1 MRAVFVFLLTLLA
14 FPAAVAQRGAPRPP
28 DPKVAQQVL
37 QLERR
42 WNEAIV
48 SRDTAFISGLLAPDF
63 LHIAA
68 DGSVN
73 DKKIMLLAVSNPN
86 SVINPFQS
94 QDVRVRQYG
103 KNTVILTGWF
113 LQTGTWLGQPFA
125 LRLRYTDVF
134 VRLNGSWQAVSAQV
148 ALLPAARK
156 S

>member
-1 MRAVFVFLLTLLA
+1 MRPILVLLCSLFVFSA
-14 FPAAVAQRGAPRPP
+14 FAQRGAPRPP
-28 DPKVAQQVL
+28 EPKVAQQVL

-63 LHIAA
+63 LHVAA

-73 DKKIMLLAVSNPN
+73 DKKTVLLAVSNPN

-103 KNTVILTGWF
+103 NNTVVLTGWY
-113 LQTGTWLGQPFA
+113 LQTGTWLSQPFA

-134 VRLNGSWQAVSAQV
+134 VKLRGRWHAVSTQV

>member
-1 MRAVFVFLLTLLA
+1 MRPILTLLLTLL
-14 FPAAVAQRGAPRPP
+14 PLTAALAQRGASRPP
-28 DPKVAQQVL
+28 DPKVAQELL

-42 WNEAIV
+42 WHEATV

-63 LHIAA
+63 LYVAA

-73 DKKIMLLAVSNPN
+73 DRKTVLLAVSNPN

-94 QDVRVRQYG
+94 EDVRVRQYG

-113 LQTGTWLGQPFA
+113 LQTGTWLSQPFA
-125 LRLRYTDVF
+125 VRLRYTNVY
-134 VRLNGSWQAVSAQV
+134 VKQGGRWRTVSAQAAV
-148 ALLPAARK
+148 LPAGRK

>member
-1 MRAVFVFLLTLLA
+1 MRTTLLLLSSL
-14 FPAAVAQRGAPRPP
+14 PALPATFAQRGAPRPP

-63 LHIAA
+63 LYTAS

-73 DKKIMLLAVSNPN
+73 DKKTMLLAVSNPN
-86 SVINPFQS
+86 SVVNPFQS

-103 KNTVILTGWF
+103 KNTVLLTGWF

-125 LRLRYTDVF
+125 LRLRFTDVF
-134 VRLNGSWQAVSAQV
+134 VKLNGRWQAVSAQAAV
-148 ALLPAARK
+148 LPAARK

>member
-1 MRAVFVFLLTLLA
+1 MRTFLFCLLNLLTL
-14 FPAAVAQRGAPRPP
+14 PAAFAQRGVPRPP
-28 DPKVAQQVL
+28 DPKVAQELL

-48 SRDTAFISGLLAPDF
+48 SRDTAFISRLLAPDF
-63 LHIAA
+63 LYIAA

-73 DKKIMLLAVSNPN
+73 DKKTVLLAVSNPN

-94 QDVRVRQYG
+94 EGVRVRQYG

-125 LRLRYTDVF
+125 LRLRYTDVY
-134 VRLNGSWQAVSAQV
+134 VKQGGRWQAVSAQAAV
-148 ALLPAARK
+148 LPTGRK